1 MFTFLLFC
9 DILFKKGVKN
19 VKRLGFK
26 MSDELY
32 DYLKKESE
40 REGISMSA
48 LVVFCIKNY
57 MNQQEFVKKVSDMD
71 RIVENLSKL
80 KHEEFREGG

>member
-1 MFTFLLFC
+1 
-9 DILFKKGVKN
+9 
-19 VKRLGFK
+19 
-26 MSDELY
+26 
-32 DYLKKESE
+32 
-40 REGISMSA
+40 
-48 LVVFCIKNY
+48 